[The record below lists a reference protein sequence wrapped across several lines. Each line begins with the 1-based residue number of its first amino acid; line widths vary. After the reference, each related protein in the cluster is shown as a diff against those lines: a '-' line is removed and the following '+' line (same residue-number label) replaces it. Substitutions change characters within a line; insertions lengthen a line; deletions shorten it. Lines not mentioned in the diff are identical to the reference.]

1 LREFGSTSGDARNGT
16 AFSAV
21 APSQRPAFATHQS
34 NMSGMAFIPPE
45 YPHGNARPLDWFR
58 SGLQRILLG
67 IFGLIRARPFAREEG
82 GIRGAISRSWCTGLM
97 IPYRSIVSRLLA
109 AHPLQVHA
117 GRNQLQPL
125 LVTMTDGELP
135 HARRLLATCRAAPHP
150 VRAWRGTLLDRE
162 VREFPGE
169 ASIVA
174 VLPPKLLNLFPT
186 FLPVHSCSPCRFGTL
201 LR

>member
-1 LREFGSTSGDARNGT
+1 MSGDARNGT

-82 GIRGAISRSWCTGLM
+82 GTR
-97 IPYRSIVSRLLA
+97 Y
-109 AHPLQVHA
+109 
-117 GRNQLQPL
+117 QPL
-125 LVTMTDGELP
+125 LVHGAHDPIALD
-135 HARRLLATCRAAPHP
+135 RLTSSCRSSIAGPCRA
-150 VRAWRGTLLDRE
+150 
-162 VREFPGE
+162 
-169 ASIVA
+169 
-174 VLPPKLLNLFPT
+174 
-186 FLPVHSCSPCRFGTL
+186 
-201 LR
+201 